1 MVQTPTTMANMH
13 ALALAL
19 AQVRVQRAQPQAGQA
34 RGT

>member
-19 AQVRVQRAQPQAGQA
+19 AQVCVRCTLHAARVQRA
-34 RGT
+34 